1 MINKID
7 LQTEKYIINKYIS
20 MTKQFDQLDIDY
32 RINGNMLCPFH
43 QNENTPAAHLYAD
56 DNGYR
61 LWCFAESRM
70 YGSWDVY
77 KQYMT
82 NINTNKLALYIL
94 NQMTEEQQKKLFND
108 IGAEQEVEELPF
120 KTALLQFKQSKINCK
135 QLLQNIADT
144 YQDE

>member
-1 MINKID
+1 
-7 LQTEKYIINKYIS
+7 
-20 MTKQFDQLDIDY
+20 
-32 RINGNMLCPFH
+32 
-43 QNENTPAAHLYAD
+43 
-56 DNGYR
+56 
-61 LWCFAESRM
+61 M

-120 KTALLQFKQSKINCK
+120 KAALLQFKQSKINCK
-135 QLLQNIADT
+135 QLLQSIADT